1 MADVFPRARETRPP
15 TAADTALRRRGMVN
29 GRNAAC
35 RCAQTQTLGL
45 AALGARLRIGDW
57 RVIFIEDVRSITVIG
72 VGNRN
77 ETYDCEGSVMTER
90 FKMTNKGEVAILV
103 RTCRITWPPLCAIGV
118 FWPKEFVRL
127 FAAAF

>member
-1 MADVFPRARETRPP
+1 MRPAAARR
-15 TAADTALRRRGMVN
+15 
-29 GRNAAC
+29 
-35 RCAQTQTLGL
+35 TQTLGL

-103 RTCRITWPPLCAIGV
+103 RTCRITWPPWSKIVQLASFGRKSLSG
-118 FWPKEFVRL
+118 FLLRRFD
-127 FAAAF
+127 AAKGLAVAALATRGPGLTAH